1 MVSGEKDRRNDEV
14 AIKNNMKE
22 CANTIYLR
30 AWLTAIIVLIFVGAA
45 QATLCQIRIRPTAC
59 PKSGAVRLADVAD
72 ITAENAEIKERLTN
86 IVVAQLPRQLNSRP
100 GGTLQDNRA
109 ASDIVVSLFDIS
121 RAIAKSGINP
131 AAVDIFGACTC
142 RIIPD
147 KAVFEEQARRLRYLA
162 SAEAEVQ
169 SQPEQKQPSMPD
181 NSTENA
187 ETEAAVEKSNN
198 TLAIANQIIREITLS
213 TRLDPVRLVVD
224 WNRRDE
230 QFLQQEFDK
239 KRYRIEPRSP
249 VTLGRVSFAIV
260 DTAPNASVQSSTK
273 TTPRSVIKRS
283 VRNVV
288 ANVGYL
294 CEVVVAVNPL
304 PANHVIAAEDVRID
318 INRISNLRDMTPA
331 DPGTIIGKKTARA
344 IAANKVIKPSLLKKI
359 FLVKRNDYVKIIS
372 QAGSIS
378 ITLRGKALAD
388 GGLGDMVSVAR
399 DNCKNNVVR
408 AIVTGPG
415 AVRTIA
421 SDKQVTKVA
430 IACPA
435 GRTLPPFGRNT
446 SLEYRKVPPN
456 EKPGNYKASAGLMCS
471 ASDFGGSI
479 SKTAWA
485 EAHPTKSVNGYK
497 R

>member
-1 MVSGEKDRRNDEV
+1 
-14 AIKNNMKE
+14 MKE
-22 CANTIYLR
+22 RADTIYLR
-30 AWLTAIIVLIFVGAA
+30 AWLTAFIVLVFVGAA
-45 QATLCQIRIRPTAC
+45 QAALCQIRIRPTAC
-59 PKSGAVRLADVAD
+59 SKAGMVRLADVAD

-86 IVVAQLPRQLNSRP
+86 VVVARLPRQLNSRP
-100 GGTLQDNRA
+100 GGTLQGGKTV
-109 ASDIVVSLFDIS
+109 SDIVISLFDIS
-121 RAIAKSGINP
+121 RAIAESGINP

-239 KRYRIEPRSP
+239 KRYRIEPRSS

-260 DTAPNASVQSSTK
+260 DMAPNTSTQSSTK
-273 TTPRSVIKRS
+273 TKSRSVIKRS

-294 CEVVVAVNPL
+294 CEAVVAVNPL
-304 PANHVIAAEDVRID
+304 PANHVITAEDVRVD

-359 FLVKRNDYVKIIS
+359 FLVKRNDYVKVNS

-388 GGLGDMVSVAR
+388 GGLGDTISIAR

-415 AVRTIA
+415 TVRTIA
-421 SDKQVTKVA
+421 GDKQTMEVA
-430 IACPA
+430 TVATAATTP
-435 GRTLPPFGRNT
+435 T
-446 SLEYRKVPPN
+446 
-456 EKPGNYKASAGLMCS
+456 EKLGNYKTSAGLMCP
-471 ASDFGGSI
+471 ASDSNGSL
-479 SKTAWA
+479 
-485 EAHPTKSVNGYK
+485 SVK
-497 R
+497 EE

>member
-1 MVSGEKDRRNDEV
+1 
-14 AIKNNMKE
+14 MKE
-22 CANTIYLR
+22 RNNTIYLR
-30 AWLTAIIVLIFVGAA
+30 AWLTAFIVLVFVGAA
-45 QATLCQIRIRPTAC
+45 QAALCQIRIRPTAC
-59 PKSGAVRLADVAD
+59 PKAVVVRLADVAD
-72 ITAENAEIKERLTN
+72 ITAENAEIKERLAN
-86 IVVAQLPRQLNSRP
+86 VVVARLPRQLNSRP
-100 GGTLQDNRA
+100 GGTLQGGKTV
-109 ASDIVVSLFDIS
+109 SDIVISLFDIS

-142 RIIPD
+142 RLIPD
-147 KAVFEEQARRLRYLA
+147 KAVLAKADAQSQQAR
-162 SAEAEVQ
+162 Q
-169 SQPEQKQPSMPD
+169 EQVSRPD
-181 NSTENA
+181 NNTENA
-187 ETEAAVEKSNN
+187 ETEAAVEKSKN
-198 TLAIANQIIREITLS
+198 TLANQIIRKITLS

-260 DTAPNASVQSSTK
+260 DMAPNTSTQSSTK
-273 TTPRSVIKRS
+273 TKSRSVIKRS

-294 CEVVVAVNPL
+294 CEAVVAVNPL
-304 PANHVIAAEDVRID
+304 PANHVITAEDVRVD

-359 FLVKRNDYVKIIS
+359 FLVKRNDYVKVNS

-388 GGLGDMVSVAR
+388 GGLGDTISIAR

-415 AVRTIA
+415 TVRTIA
-421 SDKQVTKVA
+421 GDKQTMEVA
-430 IACPA
+430 TVATAATTP
-435 GRTLPPFGRNT
+435 T
-446 SLEYRKVPPN
+446 
-456 EKPGNYKASAGLMCS
+456 EKLGNYKTSAGLMCP
-471 ASDFGGSI
+471 ASDSNGSL
-479 SKTAWA
+479 
-485 EAHPTKSVNGYK
+485 SVK
-497 R
+497 EE

>member
-1 MVSGEKDRRNDEV
+1 M
-14 AIKNNMKE
+14 A
-22 CANTIYLR
+22 
-30 AWLTAIIVLIFVGAA
+30 
-45 QATLCQIRIRPTAC
+45 
-59 PKSGAVRLADVAD
+59 
-72 ITAENAEIKERLTN
+72 N
-86 IVVAQLPRQLNSRP
+86 IVVTQLPRQLNSRP
-100 GGTLQDNRA
+100 GGTLQDDKT

-131 AAVDIFGACTC
+131 ASVDIFGACTC
-142 RIIPD
+142 RITPD
-147 KAVFEEQARRLRYLA
+147 KAVLAEAEEQARRLRYLA
-162 SAEAEVQ
+162 SAEAEAQ
-169 SQPEQKQPSMPD
+169 SQSVQKQGSRPD
-181 NSTENA
+181 DSTENA
-187 ETEAAVEKSNN
+187 EIEAAVDKSKN
-198 TLAIANQIIREITLS
+198 TLADQITRKVTLS

-224 WNRRDE
+224 WNKRDE

-249 VTLGRVSFAIV
+249 ITLGRVSFAIV
-260 DTAPNASVQSSTK
+260 DMAPNTSTQSSTK
-273 TTPRSVIKRS
+273 NRPRSVIKRS

-288 ANVGYL
+288 ANVEYL
-294 CEVVVAVNPL
+294 CEAVVAVNPL
-304 PANHVIAAEDVRID
+304 PANHVITAEDVRID

-359 FLVKRNDYVKIIS
+359 FLVRRNDYVKVSS

-388 GGLGDMVSVAR
+388 GSLGDAISIAR

-408 AIVTGPG
+408 AIVSGPG
-415 AVRTIA
+415 TVRTIVG
-421 SDKQVTKVA
+421 DKQGMEIA

-435 GRTLPPFGRNT
+435 GQTLPPVGRNT
-446 SLEYRKVPPN
+446 SLKYRKVPPN
-456 EKPGNYKASAGLMCS
+456 EKPGNYKTSAGLMCP

-485 EAHPTKSVNGYK
+485 EAHPTKPVNGYK

>member
-1 MVSGEKDRRNDEV
+1 
-14 AIKNNMKE
+14 MKE

-30 AWLTAIIVLIFVGAA
+30 AWLTAFVVLTLVGAV
-45 QATLCQIRIRPTAC
+45 QAALCQIRIRPTAC
-59 PKSGAVRLADVAD
+59 PKVSVVRLADVAD

-86 IVVAQLPRQLNSRP
+86 IVVAQLPGQLNSRP
-100 GGTLQDNRA
+100 GGTLQDDKA

-142 RIIPD
+142 RVIPD
-147 KAVFEEQARRLRYLA
+147 KAVLA
-162 SAEAEVQ
+162 KADTQ
-169 SQPEQKQPSMPD
+169 SQPAQKQVSRPD
-181 NSTENA
+181 NNT
-187 ETEAAVEKSNN
+187 KN
-198 TLAIANQIIREITLS
+198 TLSDQIIREITLS

-260 DTAPNASVQSSTK
+260 DMAPNTNTQSSTK
-273 TTPRSVIKRS
+273 NRPRSVIKRS

-294 CEVVVAVNPL
+294 CEAVVAVNPL
-304 PANHVIAAEDVRID
+304 PANHVITAEDVRID

-331 DPGTIIGKKTARA
+331 NPGTIIGKKTARA

-388 GGLGDMVSVAR
+388 GSLGDTISIAR
-399 DNCKNNVVR
+399 NNCKNNVVR

-421 SDKQVTKVA
+421 SDKQGMEVA

-435 GRTLPPFGRNT
+435 GQTPAPIGRNT

-456 EKPGNYKASAGLMCS
+456 EKPGNYKASAGLMCL
-471 ASDFGGSI
+471 ASDFSGSI

-485 EAHPTKSVNGYK
+485 EAHPTHLIKEKNPPILHRGLINAGHRPALLK
-497 R
+497 NP

>member
-1 MVSGEKDRRNDEV
+1 
-14 AIKNNMKE
+14 MKE
-22 CANTIYLR
+22 RANTIYLQAR
-30 AWLTAIIVLIFVGAA
+30 LTAFVILTLVGAA

-59 PKSGAVRLADVAD
+59 PKAGVVRLADVAD
-72 ITAENAEIKERLTN
+72 ITAENAEIKERLAN
-86 IVVAQLPRQLNSRP
+86 IVVAQLPGQLNSRP
-100 GGTLQDNRA
+100 GGTLQDNKA

-142 RIIPD
+142 RLIPD
-147 KAVFEEQARRLRYLA
+147 KAVLA
-162 SAEAEVQ
+162 KADAQ
-169 SQPEQKQPSMPD
+169 SQQAPQKQASKPD
-181 NSTENA
+181 NNTENA
-187 ETEAAVEKSNN
+187 ETEAAVEKSKN
-198 TLAIANQIIREITLS
+198 TLANQIIRKITLS

-260 DTAPNASVQSSTK
+260 DMAPNTGTQSSTK
-273 TTPRSVIKRS
+273 NRPRSVIKSS

-294 CEVVVAVNPL
+294 CEAVVAVNPL
-304 PANHVIAAEDVRID
+304 PANHVITAEDVRVD

-359 FLVKRNDYVKIIS
+359 FLVKRNDYVKVNS

-388 GGLGDMVSVAR
+388 GGLGDTISIAR

-415 AVRTIA
+415 TVRTIA
-421 SDKQVTKVA
+421 GDKQTMEVA
-430 IACPA
+430 TVATAATTP
-435 GRTLPPFGRNT
+435 T
-446 SLEYRKVPPN
+446 
-456 EKPGNYKASAGLMCS
+456 EKLGNYKTSAGLMCP
-471 ASDFGGSI
+471 ASDSNGSL
-479 SKTAWA
+479 
-485 EAHPTKSVNGYK
+485 SVK
-497 R
+497 EE